1 MEAQKRARDGAES
14 AAAAAP
20 DAKRARSADAADPH
34 AGSGCEDHPGCA
46 APGAPALA
54 PVAEGEGADAASAVG
69 PSDDSATQNGGSEL
83 SMAAAEPAAGGSAAA
98 PHAPPAATLAAA
110 AAPAV
115 SREYCTTCTS
125 GDSLAGNEILLC
137 DGLGCTKQY
146 HQQCLSPPLEAIPAD
161 TWLCQTCV
169 QSGNEVDPNALDP
182 PGDMLQCGE
191 CFDRFHFSCLDK
203 PLEARPDL
211 WPAWRCLAC
220 KLCGGCN
227 QNGTKIRL
235 AICDVCDDGWHIGCL
250 DPPLKSWPLKGFRC
264 PKCVVCSSCGTTEA
278 KAWAPGYRMC
288 KSCDSLFKSKKY
300 CPVCLVVH
308 GKGENEMVYCDSC
321 KFWVHARC
329 DGLDKENLEELQNSE
344 KEYSCPN
351 CRGERTTTLMLQV
364 LVTLSLEDREKFF
377 AEPVTAEYALVTQYH
392 NIVDEPMDFATMKS
406 KVETGVYG
414 NEMNSAVAAFRKDF
428 ELVCTNAMAFHRPNE
443 RCHTVAKRMLTFGN
457 DKIQTIFP
465 HVEPDKDGPLADKA
479 EGETGKP
486 SENSNQGR
494 ILLANDE
501 VGADADTEAPL
512 EISPWSHAAAISF
525 EVRAEAEPAD
535 DGGDGGGGGGGSCVA
550 GPAPPRCLVCGGEPV
565 ADSLSA
571 SEAELLECSVCAEAY
586 HAFCCPPPCPTV
598 NEETRLSWQCPRCRT
613 CAAPKCGAGIDAEAE
628 TPEVTTH
635 CAVCDKAVHNACL
648 PPSMRDGRD
657 GCAYWVCQ
665 ECRCCQSCGTRT
677 ARAWSAD
684 GVWCATCATAGFE
697 GRYCGICARVYDSAS
712 PEAAHMIQCDRCALW
727 VHVDCDGMDDATYEA
742 YEAGSAGHE
751 VYECP
756 DCQRGSAAPNDVAL
770 WRDMARLVSKIQQKR
785 IQFSPEL
792 LPQAGTNGG
801 LGIGI
806 ANHAR
811 RRAAVVRWAQQRALA
826 AAKSRGLLGPAEET
840 ARLTKVASAA
850 GAKADAPAPVAAETV
865 GEAKAGAHGPT
876 APEAKDGEACKLE
889 PADSVPDAAA
899 VEAPLAADGPGRP
912 EAEAASASKVAAA
925 ADDDEDSFNE
935 YSDDEMELAAQAST
949 GAPQPLEPESPAR
962 EGASALQDASGPAT
976 GDAALAAEAG
986 GQAGGEVNG
995 EANCKEAAPAAADAP
1010 AANPTGGSEAPPL
1023 SPAAA
1028 AAGVSSGQCE
1038 PSTDTGLAEAAPR
1051 PNGADGADGSRPG
1064 SASTSSLEGAASR
1077 DAPLHVVP
1085 TCASANG
1092 ESEPDGEPASVDAS
1106 GRASA
1111 LDGAVSGAGSR
1122 RVCGFCGD
1130 SADAVQ
1136 CGRMLPTGA
1145 GGWAHINCL
1154 LWSSEVFEKEAGVLH
1169 GVPAALRR
1177 ARRTFCAHCQMPGA
1191 SVGCNAKKC
1200 ANTYHFACARAAGV
1214 LHVLDSA
1221 STTYCC
1227 AEHVPPRLR
1236 GLPLPLRCERSV
1248 RLTAQ
1253 PRLQDVQ
1260 RWPQAVGSAQRADLV
1275 IGALRVQHLGRPQ
1288 PRRPQFHSR
1297 HAIYPLGFESRR
1309 RYHDVAVAH
1318 ALCEYT
1324 CEVLDSAGLPWFV
1337 ITREPAAAP
1346 VDASAAA
1353 APPLCFKGRTAQ
1365 EAWGALQAR
1374 RCKLLHVRPPALSE
1388 RRMALEAALF
1398 FGFGVPAVAQLI
1410 EQLPG
1415 AKACEGFQPRYSLA
1429 GEMQRVPPL
1438 PKSASGCARTDPV
1451 VRRSSKY
1458 KADRRLYF
1466 RPFIN
1471 RGELPRERRVAA
1483 EVAAEEQLAEELR
1496 EDTRVGTRKR
1506 DGERPLG
1513 QLERGLPPALRTAA
1527 NAVEVN
1533 RSAIHNW
1540 GLFTTRPVPKDGM
1553 VVEYMGSGLRSSIA
1567 DVQEK
1572 KYENGTMAGMGGD
1585 CYMFRLDEHI
1595 VLDATVRGNIA
1606 RYMNH
1611 CCTPNCYSRVISVE
1625 GTSGA
1630 DASKHIVIFA
1640 GRDLEEGEEVTYD
1653 YKFPVE
1659 KAKIACH
1666 CGSPKCL
1673 GVMN

>member
-1 MEAQKRARDGAES
+1 M
-14 AAAAAP
+14 
-20 DAKRARSADAADPH
+20 
-34 AGSGCEDHPGCA
+34 
-46 APGAPALA
+46 
-54 PVAEGEGADAASAVG
+54 
-69 PSDDSATQNGGSEL
+69 
-83 SMAAAEPAAGGSAAA
+83 
-98 PHAPPAATLAAA
+98 
-110 AAPAV
+110 
-115 SREYCTTCTS
+115 
-125 GDSLAGNEILLC
+125 LC

-146 HQQCLSPPLEAIPAD
+146 HQQCLSPPLKAIPED
-161 TWLCQTCV
+161 PWLCETCV

-182 PGDMLQCGE
+182 PGDMLQCGK
-191 CFDRFHFSCLDK
+191 CFDRFHFACL
-203 PLEARPDL
+203 PNPSLEARQDL
-211 WPAWRCLAC
+211 WPAWKCLTC
-220 KLCGGCN
+220 KTCPKCE
-227 QNGTKIRL
+227 QDGTKIRL
-235 AICDVCDDGWHIGCL
+235 AICDVCDEGWHIGCL
-250 DPPLKSWPLKGFRC
+250 DPPLKSWPGKGFRC
-264 PKCVVCSSCGTTEA
+264 PKCVKCSSCGANHAEA
-278 KAWAPGYRMC
+278 KDHAWAPGYRMC
-288 KSCDSLFKSKKY
+288 KSCDILFKSKKY
-300 CPVCLVVH
+300 CPVCNVVH
-308 GKGENEMVYCDSC
+308 GKGENEMVECDSC

-329 DGLDKENLEELQNSE
+329 DGLGKEELDELQSSDKEY
-344 KEYSCPN
+344 KCPN
-351 CRGERTTTLMLQV
+351 CRGERTTTLLLQL
-364 LVTLSLEDREKFF
+364 LVTLSQEDREKFF
-377 AEPVTAEYALVTQYH
+377 AEPVTAEYAIATSYH
-392 NIVDEPMDFATMKS
+392 SIVDEPMDFATMKS
-406 KVETGVYG
+406 KVETGAYG
-414 NEMNSAVAAFRKDF
+414 NKEPDEMKSAVAAFRKDF
-428 ELVCTNAMAFHRPNE
+428 KLVCDNAMAFHRPNE
-443 RCHTVAKRMLTFGN
+443 QCHKVAKRMLAFGFE
-457 DKIQTIFP
+457 KIQTVFP
-465 HVEPDKDGPLADKA
+465 QVEPDKDGPADKA
-479 EGETGKP
+479 EGEDGKPKP
-486 SENSNQGR
+486 SEVDNSNQGR

-501 VGADADTEAPL
+501 VGAEAEAEAPL

-525 EVRAEAEPAD
+525 EVRAQAEPAD
-535 DGGDGGGGGGGSCVA
+535 DGGGGGGGGGEGKGEGVTA

-565 ADSLSA
+565 ADSLCA

-613 CAAPKCGAGIDAEAE
+613 CAASKCGAAIDAEAE

-648 PPSMRDGRD
+648 PASMREGRE

-665 ECRCCQSCGTRT
+665 ECRCCHSCGTRT
-677 ARAWSAD
+677 AKAWSAD

-742 YEAGSAGHE
+742 YEAGAPGHE

-770 WRDMARLVSKIQQKR
+770 WRDMARLVAKIQQKR

-792 LPQAGTNGG
+792 LAQPGTNGG

-806 ANHAR
+806 AHHAH
-811 RRAAVVRWAQQRALA
+811 RRAAVVRWAHQRALA
-826 AAKSRGLLGPAEET
+826 AAKARGLLGPAKET
-840 ARLTKVASAA
+840 APLTSAPSAA
-850 GAKADAPAPVAAETV
+850 GADANATAPVAAETA
-865 GEAKAGAHGPT
+865 GEAPAGSDGPT
-876 APEAKDGEACKLE
+876 APEAKKDGDACKLE
-889 PADSVPDAAA
+889 PAASVPDAAA
-899 VEAPLAADGPGRP
+899 VEAPLAADGPRHP
-912 EAEAASASKVAAA
+912 EAQAASASKVAAA
-925 ADDDEDSFNE
+925 ADDEDSFDE
-935 YSDDEMELAAQAST
+935 YSDDEMELAAQAAAV
-949 GAPQPLEPESPAR
+949 APPPLEPESPTR
-962 EGASALQDASGPAT
+962 ESAPAVQGASETAS
-976 GDAALAAEAG
+976 GDAAAAAEAG
-986 GQAGGEVNG
+986 GQAGSEANG
-995 EANCKEAAPAAADAP
+995 EANSMEIEAAPAAADAP
-1010 AANPTGGSEAPPL
+1010 AASAPAASPTGGSEA
-1023 SPAAA
+1023 PAAA

-1038 PSTDTGLAEAAPR
+1038 PAADTGLAEAAP
-1051 PNGADGADGSRPG
+1051 PPDGADGADGSRPG
-1064 SASTSSLEGAASR
+1064 SASACSLEGAAAR
-1077 DAPLHVVP
+1077 DAPLHAAP
-1085 TCASANG
+1085 TCASTNG

-1111 LDGAVSGAGSR
+1111 LDGAVSRAGSR
-1122 RVCGFCGD
+1122 RVCAFCGD

-1145 GGWAHINCL
+1145 GGWAHVNCM
-1154 LWSSEVFEKEAGVLH
+1154 LWSSEVFEKEPGVLH

-1191 SVGCNAKKC
+1191 SIGCNAKKC
-1200 ANTYHFACARAAGV
+1200 TNTYHFACARAAGV
-1214 LHVLDSA
+1214 LHGLDAA
-1221 STTYCC
+1221 SSTYCC
-1227 AEHVPPRLR
+1227 ADHVPPRLKA
-1236 GLPLPLRCERSV
+1236 LPLPVRCERSV

-1260 RWPQAVGSAQRADLV
+1260 KWPQAVGSAQRADLV
-1275 IGALRVQHLGRPQ
+1275 IGALRVQRLGRPQ

-1324 CEVLDSAGLPWFV
+1324 CEVQDSAGLPLFV
-1337 ITREPAAAP
+1337 ITREDPAAAP

-1365 EAWGALQAR
+1365 EAWNALQLR
-1374 RCKLLHVRPPALSE
+1374 RCKQLHVRPPALSE

-1438 PKSASGCARTDPV
+1438 PKSASGCARTEPI

-1458 KADRRLYF
+1458 KAERKLYF

-1471 RGELPRERRVAA
+1471 RGQLPHERRMAA
-1483 EVAAEEQLAEELR
+1483 EAAAEEQLAEELR

-1506 DGERPLG
+1506 DGDRPLG
-1513 QLERGLPPALRTAA
+1513 PLERGLPPALRTAA

-1533 RSAIHNW
+1533 RSPIHNW

-1585 CYMFRLDEHI
+1585 CYMFRLDDHV

-1611 CCTPNCYSRVISVE
+1611 CCTPNCYSKVITVD
-1625 GTSGA
+1625 GTAGA
-1630 DASKHIVIFA
+1630 EASKHIVIFA